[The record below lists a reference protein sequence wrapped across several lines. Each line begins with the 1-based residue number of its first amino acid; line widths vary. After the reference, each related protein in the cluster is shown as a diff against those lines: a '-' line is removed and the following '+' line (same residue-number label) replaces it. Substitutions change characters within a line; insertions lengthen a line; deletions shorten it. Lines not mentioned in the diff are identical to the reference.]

1 MRLSGGE
8 PVSVFTYRLRR
19 SSIALARESPS
30 ATLYE
35 AADHIDTLERKLAAL
50 DAAHVPTPDS
60 HGESVY
66 CADDG
71 FVWPCRTHRI
81 LHPEATP

>member
-1 MRLSGGE
+1 MSDL
-8 PVSVFTYRLRR
+8 TDRLRR
-19 SSIALARESPS
+19 SRLALNDAIPLTLWNHVS
-30 ATLYE
+30 AAMWQ
-35 AADHIDTLERKLAAL
+35 AADHIEDLERKLAAL